1 MIRDAVIMKL
11 HDGAAEEYEKRH
23 SAVWPELL
31 ESLKNNGAK
40 NYSIFLNKETNELF
54 SYLEVD
60 DSDAELWNNR
70 GKDVDE
76 ITKKWWAYMADLMEV
91 NSDNS
96 PVSIPLKEVFHL
108 D

>member
-1 MIRDAVIMKL
+1 MRDAVIMKL
-11 HDGAAEEYEKRH
+11 KPGAAEEYAKRH
-23 SAVWPELL
+23 SEVWPELL
-31 ESLKNNGAK
+31 ESIKNHGAK
-40 NYSIFLNKETNELF
+40 NYSIYLNEATNELF

-60 DSDAELWNNR
+60 DADAELWASRSKNI
-70 GKDVDE
+70 DE

-96 PVSIPLKEVFHL
+96 PVSIPIREVFHL